1 MFLKDHITRTENI
14 KTIQALN
21 HAQIDHDVI
30 ALFMTREGIA
40 MQAQDVRS
48 ILNSYAQLGSR
59 RLDSNKIQA
68 LLTAK
73 KVQADDA
80 DLPCPASY

>member
-14 KTIQALN
+14 KAIQALN
-21 HAQIDHDVI
+21 QAQIDHDVI
-30 ALFMTREGIA
+30 ALFMTREGIT

-48 ILNSYAQLGSR
+48 ILNSHEQLGSR
-59 RLDSNKIQA
+59 RLASKKVQA
-68 LLTAK
+68 LLAAK

-80 DLPCPASY
+80 GLPCPASY